1 MFLQIRD
8 KVITCDRKDKN
19 KVLSHIQP
27 DGEELDDACLK
38 FVVDNLLESG
48 ILVEIHQLKPW
59 KTKGDVVLDW
69 YRGDKSI
76 ITFLK
81 EKFQR

>member
-1 MFLQIRD
+1 MILQIRNFVLEFD
-8 KVITCDRKDKN
+8 KKDKN

-27 DGEELDDACLK
+27 EGEELDDACLK
-38 FVVDNLLESG
+38 FVVENLLESG

-69 YRGDKSI
+69 YRGDMSI

-81 EKFQR
+81 EKFMK

>member
-1 MFLQIRD
+1 MILQIRGVILEFD
-8 KVITCDRKDKN
+8 KKDKN
-19 KVLSHIQP
+19 RVLSSLQP
-27 DGEELDDACLK
+27 EGAELDDASIE
-38 FVVDNLLESG
+38 FVVENLLNNG
-48 ILVEIHQLKPW
+48 ILVQLHQLKPW

>member
-1 MFLQIRD
+1 MILQIRNFVLEFD
-8 KVITCDRKDKN
+8 KKDRN

-27 DGEELDDACLK
+27 EGEELDDACLK
-38 FVVDNLLESG
+38 FVCENLLESG

-69 YRGDKSI
+69 YRGDMSI
-76 ITFLK
+76 ITFMKGVLGK
-81 EKFQR
+81 

>member
-1 MFLQIRD
+1 MILQIRNFVLEFD
-8 KVITCDRKDKN
+8 KKDKN

-27 DGEELDDACLK
+27 EGEELDDACLK
-38 FVVDNLLESG
+38 FVVENLLESG

-69 YRGDKSI
+69 YRGDMSI